1 MNAKTILITGGHGFI
16 GSNLIRY
23 YLNKYPEYQLVNIDY
38 NTEAAYPGNVT
49 GRDQAARYSY
59 HRVDIRNAYAINHL
73 FELYNITDI
82 IHCAAETRSEERV
95 GEIRLY
101 EQTNVL
107 GTMNLLQA
115 AENAWMESPHQPKEE
130 YMASCFHHISLTDI
144 SKETL
149 YSDSKKRADAIICDF
164 HKKTGLNVLTTASP
178 EVFGPMQK
186 EGELIPAYI
195 DQALKGKLGVFE
207 ESAQNVRNWLFVS
220 DLCEAI
226 DTVFHLGDA
235 GQRYE
240 IGYNARMGDRELAW
254 CITSLMGAHFPGN
267 YAQQKQNDFS
277 NKAFAPEK
285 SPDTL
290 KQLPGIVPITPFE
303 KGLRITFNWYSSKN
317 KAEDFL
323 KK

>member
-1 MNAKTILITGGHGFI
+1 M
-16 GSNLIRY
+16 
-23 YLNKYPEYQLVNIDY
+23 NIDY
-38 NTEAAYPGNVT
+38 NTEAASPENTSGS
-49 GRDQAARYSY
+49 DQAARYSF

-73 FELYNITDI
+73 FELYDITDI

-115 AENAWMESPHQPKEE
+115 AQNAWMESAYQPKEK
-130 YMASCFHHISLTDI
+130 YKASCFHHISLTD
-144 SKETL
+144 STKASL
-149 YSDSKKRADAIICDF
+149 YSDSKKRADAMICDF
-164 HKKTGLNVLTTASP
+164 YAKTGLNVITTASP

-186 EGELIPAYI
+186 EEELIPAYI
-195 DQALKGKLGVFE
+195 EQALKGKLGIFE
-207 ESAQNVRNWLFVS
+207 ESAENVRNWLFVS

-235 GQRYE
+235 GGRYE

-267 YAQQKQNDFS
+267 YSHQKQNNIDNSVFS
-277 NKAFAPEK
+277 PEK
-285 SPDTL
+285 PAQKL
-290 KQLPGIVPITPFE
+290 LPGIAPFTPFE
-303 KGLRITFNWYSSKN
+303 KGLRITFNWYSNKN

-323 KK
+323 KSNER

>member
-1 MNAKTILITGGHGFI
+1 MNAKTILVTGGHGFI
-16 GSNLIRY
+16 GSNLIHY

-38 NTEAAYPGNVT
+38 NTEATSSETTSGS
-49 GRDQAARYSY
+49 DQAARYSF

-73 FELYNITDI
+73 FELYDITDI
-82 IHCAAETRSEERV
+82 IHFAAETRSEERV

-115 AENAWMESPHQPKEE
+115 AQNAWMESAHQPKEK
-130 YMASCFHHISLTDI
+130 YAASCFHHISLTD
-144 SKETL
+144 SYKATL
-149 YSDSKKRADAIICDF
+149 YSNSKKRADAMICEF
-164 HKKTGLNVLTTASP
+164 LKKTGLNVTTTASP

-186 EGELIPAYI
+186 EEELIPVYI
-195 DQALKGKLGVFE
+195 EQALKGKLGIFE
-207 ESAQNVRNWLFVS
+207 ESAENIRNWLFVS

-235 GQRYE
+235 GGRYE

-254 CITSLMGAHFPGN
+254 CITSLMGTHFPGN
-267 YAQQKQNDFS
+267 YSHQKQTNI
-277 NKAFAPEK
+277 EK
-285 SPDTL
+285 PPQ
-290 KQLPGIVPITPFE
+290 KKLPGITPITPFE
-303 KGLRITFNWYSSKN
+303 KGLRITFNWYSNKN
-317 KAEDFL
+317 KTEDFL